1 MSDTPRSDAECHSC
15 TDTCSE
21 WNGEW
26 VPLEVCRQ
34 LERELTKQKGHTEA
48 VMRTLKDALGIEDGR
63 ECLEQI
69 GRMKEALSLV
79 VPKCDYL
86 HHPKR
91 YQHKITEP
99 CPVEEL
105 IRKAQKP

>member
-1 MSDTPRSDAECHSC
+1 MSDTPRSDAESV
-15 TDTCSE
+15 TDGNEVSGYSE
-21 WNGEW
+21 
-26 VPLEVCRQ
+26 VVDADFARQ
-34 LERELTKQKGHTEA
+34 LERELTQQKRHTEA

-69 GRMKEALSLV
+69 GRMREALSLV

-99 CPVEEL
+99 CPVVEL
-105 IRKAQKP
+105 IRKAKNP